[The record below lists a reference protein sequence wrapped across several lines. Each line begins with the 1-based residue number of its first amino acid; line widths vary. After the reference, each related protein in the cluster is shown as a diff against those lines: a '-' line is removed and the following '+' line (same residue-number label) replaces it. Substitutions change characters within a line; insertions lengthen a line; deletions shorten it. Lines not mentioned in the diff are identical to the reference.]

1 MDLQLKM
8 QLRVTL
14 QNYLNDLMT
23 TNNIAANLMEDAL
36 EHNLLWIREMA
47 ATEYADWAMQDKAA
61 ALQELERQLTAPD
74 EENSEGSNE
83 QEE

>member
-1 MDLQLKM
+1 M

-23 TNNIAANLMEDAL
+23 TNSIAANLMEDAL
-36 EHNLLWIREMA
+36 EHNLLWVKEMA

-61 ALQELERQLTAPD
+61 ALQELEERLTAPTED
-74 EENSEGSNE
+74 QRSEGSND

>member
-61 ALQELERQLTAPD
+61 ALQELEKQLTAPN
-74 EENSEGSNE
+74 EESSEGSNE

>member
-47 ATEYADWAMQDKAA
+47 AAEYADWAMQDKAA
-61 ALQELERQLTAPD
+61 ALQELEKQLTAPN
-74 EENSEGSNE
+74 EESSEGSNE